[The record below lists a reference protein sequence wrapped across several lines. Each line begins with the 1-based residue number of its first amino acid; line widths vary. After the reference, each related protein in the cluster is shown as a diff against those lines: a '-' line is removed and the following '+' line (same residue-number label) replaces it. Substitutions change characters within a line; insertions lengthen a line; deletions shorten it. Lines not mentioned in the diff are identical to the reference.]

1 MLSKLQKAYKNYRII
16 SIIIIDVNI
25 EKLRLNMEI
34 YPRVMTNLGLISR
47 MQEYFSKA
55 KYINVEKSPTK
66 KQNTLIWF
74 ISLKEKY
81 Q

>member
-55 KYINVEKSPTK
+55 KYINVEKNPTK